1 MPHSNTYDMIVVG
14 AGISGL
20 TLANK
25 IAKSGKKVLVLESKE
40 KVGGCLNTHYHANN
54 DFWVEMGAHTF
65 YATYANLIQ
74 LLQSNGLESDIVAR
88 EKVGMKVFTDQ
99 HEKIFSKIGKFELL
113 TSVPNLFFSKRDG
126 KTVKE
131 YFSKIVGKKNYDKL
145 FTRMFSAVIVQNA
158 DNFTAEY
165 FLKKRNTK
173 SKEHPKS
180 FILKKGMQ
188 SFMERLAESENIKVL
203 TKQTVVSIKKE
214 KEVSV
219 TTEEGELFTA
229 KDIAFAVS
237 PELVAS
243 MVSEINPKL
252 SERLTEFPT
261 QNIISRGNVLA
272 KEKVNFE
279 PVSFV
284 IPLQGPCFSMVTRD
298 VLSHNESRGFAF
310 HFEDGKISKEEQEQ
324 FMSEL
329 LGIEKAEVGET
340 IEATHKLPL
349 LTLGHKERIQE
360 IQDLSEQEGI
370 YLCGNYFNGL
380 SLEDCVERSVNE
392 FERYKRNNS

>member
-25 IAKSGKKVLVLESKE
+25 VAKSGKKVLVLESKE

-74 LLQSNGLESDIVAR
+74 LLQSNGLESDIAAR
-88 EKVGMKVFTDQ
+88 EKVGMKVFTDR

-131 YFSKIVGKKNYDKL
+131 YFSKIVGKRNYEKL

-165 FLKKRNTK
+165 FLKKRKTK

-188 SFMERLAESENIKVL
+188 SFMERLAESESIEVL
-203 TKQTVVSIKKE
+203 TNQTVVSVKKE
-214 KEVSV
+214 QEVSV
-219 TTEEGELFTA
+219 ATSSGDLFTA

-237 PELVAS
+237 PEAVAS
-243 MVSEINPKL
+243 LVSEINRKL
-252 SERLTEFPT
+252 SNRLKEFPT
-261 QNIISRGNVLA
+261 QNITSRGNVVD

-298 VLSHNESRGFAF
+298 VMSHKESRGFAF
-310 HFEDGKISKEEQEQ
+310 HFEESKISKEEQEQ

-329 LGIEKAEVGET
+329 LGIDKSELGQT

-360 IQDLSEQEGI
+360 IQDLSEQAGI

-392 FERYKRNNS
+392 FDRYKRNNS

>member
-25 IAKSGKKVLVLESKE
+25 LAKSGKKVLVLESKE

-65 YATYANLIQ
+65 YATYANLIE

-131 YFSKIVGKKNYDKL
+131 YFSKIVGKRNYDKL

-188 SFMERLAESENIKVL
+188 SFMERLAESENIEVL
-203 TKQTVVSIKKE
+203 TKQTVVSVKKE
-214 KEVSV
+214 QEVSV
-219 TTEEGELFTA
+219 TTEGGELFTA

-243 MVSEINPKL
+243 LISKINPKL
-252 SERLTEFPT
+252 SNRLTEFPT
-261 QNIISRGNVLA
+261 QNIISRGNVVA

-279 PVSFV
+279 PVSFI

-298 VLSHNESRGFAF
+298 VMSHNESRGFAF

-329 LGIEKAEVGET
+329 LGIEKSDLGET
-340 IEATHKLPL
+340 IEATHKLSL

-360 IQDLSEQEGI
+360 IQDLSEQAGI

>member
-1 MPHSNTYDMIVVG
+1 MPHSNTYDIIVVG

-25 IAKSGKKVLVLESKE
+25 IAKSGKRVLVLESKE
-40 KVGGCLNTHYHANN
+40 KLGGCLNTHYHANN

-65 YATYANLIQ
+65 YATYANVIQ
-74 LLQSNGLESDIVAR
+74 LLQSNGLEADIVAR

-131 YFSKIVGKKNYDKL
+131 YFSKIVGKRNYDNL
-145 FTRMFSAVIVQNA
+145 FARMFSAVIVQNA

-188 SFMERLAESENIKVL
+188 SFMERLVESENIKVL
-203 TKQTVVSIKKE
+203 TKQTVVSVKKE

-219 TTEEGELFTA
+219 TTQGGELFTA

-237 PELVAS
+237 PELVSS

-252 SERLTEFPT
+252 SNRLTEFPT
-261 QNIISRGNVLA
+261 QNIISRGNVVA
-272 KEKVNFE
+272 KEKVDFE
-279 PVSFV
+279 SVSFV

-298 VLSHNESRGFAF
+298 VMSHKESRGFAF
-310 HFEDGKISKEEQEQ
+310 HFEDDKISKEEQEQ

-329 LGIEKAEVGET
+329 LGVEKADLGET

-360 IQDLSEQEGI
+360 IQDLSEQAGI
-370 YLCGNYFNGL
+370 YLCGNYFSGL